1 MKKILIIDDDVN
13 TTWLMDNVFSKVGYE
28 IHSINI
34 SSRAV
39 PEAITIQP
47 DLIIVDLMMPG
58 IDGIGTC
65 QALKAN
71 QETNTIP
78 ILVFSASGDVN
89 SKVKAFE
96 AGAKDFI
103 AKPIHIEELKSRI
116 KIWINHS
123 NG

>member
-1 MKKILIIDDDVN
+1 
-13 TTWLMDNVFSKVGYE
+13 MDNVFSKVGYE
-28 IHSINI
+28 IHSINN
-34 SSRAV
+34 SSLAI

-71 QETNTIP
+71 QETNKIP
-78 ILVFSASGDVN
+78 ILVFSASGDIN

-116 KIWINHS
+116 KIWIDHG